1 VNPRRTF
8 LQCALAATLAAT
20 VASAQAADP
29 YPSKP
34 IQLYVS
40 FAPGGVG
47 DLVARVVARQ
57 LTASMGQAVVIEN
70 RPVPVIGPTLVAR
83 SKPDGYTLAMT
94 GNGTSLTQSLF
105 KSLPYDLMKDFTH
118 VSTLSSFDLALIT
131 NSDSPFN
138 SVADVLAYAR
148 ANPGKLNIGSA
159 RIGSTQNLSA
169 ELFKSMSGIKAL
181 IVPYKTTAEE
191 ITAIRSKDVQ
201 VIFEIVPA
209 MLGQIRSK
217 QVKVLAVTSS
227 TRDPGLPSVPTIA
240 ESGLPGFEATSW
252 NGISAPAKTPPEVV
266 AKLNAELRKAVADPQ
281 VQKELLALGVVP
293 GAGTPADMTR
303 RMTGDIAKW
312 GAVIDKAGIPK
323 Q

>member
-1 VNPRRTF
+1 MNPRRSF
-8 LQCALAATLAAT
+8 LQCALVATLAAG
-20 VASAQAADP
+20 AAAAQADTW
-29 YPSKP
+29 PSKP

-57 LTASMGQAVVIEN
+57 LTASMGQAVIIEN

-105 KSLPYDLMKDFTH
+105 KSLPYDLMRDFTH
-118 VSTLSSFDLALIT
+118 VSTLSSFNLALIT
-131 NSDSPFN
+131 SSDSPFK

-201 VIFEIVPA
+201 VVFEIVPA
-209 MLGQIRSK
+209 MLGQIRSG

-227 TRDPGLPSVPTIA
+227 TRDPGVPSVPTIA

-252 NGISAPAKTPPEVV
+252 NGISAPAKTPPDVI
-266 AKLNAELRKAVADPQ
+266 AKLNRELQKAVANPE
-281 VQKELLALGVVP
+281 VQKELLNLGVIP
-293 GAGTPADMTR
+293 GAGTPQQMTK
-303 RMTGDIAKW
+303 RMTDDIAKW

>member
-1 VNPRRTF
+1 MNPRRSF

-20 VASAQAADP
+20 VASAHADS
-29 YPSKP
+29 YPSKT

-47 DLVARVVARQ
+47 DLVARVIARQ
-57 LTASMGQAVVIEN
+57 LTASMGQAVIIEN

-83 SKPDGYTLAMT
+83 AKPDGYTLAMT
-94 GNGTSLTQSLF
+94 GNGTSLTSSLF
-105 KSLPYDLMKDFTH
+105 KSLPYDLMKDFVH

-191 ITAIRSKDVQ
+191 ITAIKSKDVQ
-201 VIFEIVPA
+201 VVFEIVPA
-209 MLGQIRSK
+209 MLGQINSR
-217 QVKVLAVTSS
+217 QVKALAVTSS
-227 TRDPGLPSVPTIA
+227 TRYPGLPNVPTIA

-252 NGISAPAKTPPEVV
+252 NGISAPAKTPPEVI
-266 AKLNAELRKAVADPQ
+266 AKLSAELQKAVAAPE
-281 VQKELLALGVVP
+281 VQKQLLAIGVVP

-303 RMTGDIAKW
+303 RMASDIAKW